1 MKINELIEY
10 VWKNPKIEK
19 AELFNYIVKLEQ
31 DQKDKVLNLHSR
43 ITKTTQPEIVSS
55 PDNKKNNEVNDKK
68 IRDVIIA
75 LYLAEHRLDEMLF
88 FSTEEQSIFLEALL
102 NEWSIDKELLMPIY
116 LDRSAI
122 KKEVSI

>member
-88 FSTEEQSIFLEALL
+88 FL
-102 NEWSIDKELLMPIY
+102 N
-116 LDRSAI
+116 
-122 KKEVSI
+122 